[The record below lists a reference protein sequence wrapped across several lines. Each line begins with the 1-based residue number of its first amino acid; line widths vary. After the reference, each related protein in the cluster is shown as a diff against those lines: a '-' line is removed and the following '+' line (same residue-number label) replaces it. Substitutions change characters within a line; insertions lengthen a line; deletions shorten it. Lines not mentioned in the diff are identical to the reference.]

1 MSIWLCRAGRN
12 GEHEARFL
20 EDNKIFYTFEEIAV
34 PLSSFGSRKDLQEYF
49 MQVAPAKKENATAV
63 FSKQGWSFYEGMKP
77 GDWVITPSKT
87 APGILHFGEISG
99 KYCFDEKE
107 DEHYRHSRAVNWFA
121 DLRRDLFEADVQA
134 TFNAP
139 LTLYNLKYDERIRRV
154 VEKSAASKIE
164 QPFTPPPK
172 NLEVESLDE
181 ISDFIIGNYKG
192 DALERIIEAILKAK
206 GFSVYHSPKG
216 ADHGVDLLA
225 SPGLLGFGSPKICVQ
240 VKATEGAIERE
251 VLDRLI
257 GTMANV
263 GADYGLLVSWGGFK
277 KTILQDQNSQFFKV
291 RLWSR
296 IDILNELLSC
306 YDRLDEQIK
315 EEIPLK
321 QIWVLDSKEDSEA

>member
-1 MSIWLCRAGRN
+1 MSVWLCRAGRN

-49 MQVAPAKKENATAV
+49 KQVMPTKKENATAV
-63 FSKQGWSFYEGMKP
+63 FSSQGWSFYKGMKP

-87 APGILHFGEISG
+87 APGILHFGKISG
-99 KYCFDEKE
+99 GYAFDEKE
-107 DEHYRHSRAVNWFA
+107 EECYRHSRPVNWFS
-121 DLRRDLFEADVQA
+121 DLCRDLFEADVQA

-139 LTLYNLKYDERIRRV
+139 MTIYNLKYKECIRRI
-154 VEKSAASKIE
+154 VEKSSSSRSE
-164 QPFTPPPK
+164 QTFTPPPK
-172 NLEVESLDE
+172 NLELESLDE

-206 GFSVYHSPKG
+206 GFSVYHSPRG

-225 SPGLLGFGSPKICVQ
+225 SSGPLGFGNPKICVQ

-306 YDRLDEQIK
+306 YDRLGEEIR

-321 QIWVLDSKEDSEA
+321 RIWVLDNKEDSEK